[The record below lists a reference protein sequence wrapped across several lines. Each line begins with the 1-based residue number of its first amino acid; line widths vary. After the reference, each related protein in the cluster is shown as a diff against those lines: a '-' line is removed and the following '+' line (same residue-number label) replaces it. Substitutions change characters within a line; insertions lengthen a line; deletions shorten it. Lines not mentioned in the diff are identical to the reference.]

1 MCRGR
6 VPSARLVVTS
16 RGQVAF
22 PGGGR
27 DRTALHRPDHSKLV
41 QVGAKIPDGVMAAG
55 PPAQVRRE
63 IAGSPLEEMLS
74 VQPCAYIELGRR
86 HAAGIEPV
94 SR

>member
-1 MCRGR
+1 MSWSGPVGSPCGHI
-6 VPSARLVVTS
+6 S
-16 RGQVAF
+16 RAGCL

-41 QVGAKIPDGVMAAG
+41 QVGARSDGVMAAG